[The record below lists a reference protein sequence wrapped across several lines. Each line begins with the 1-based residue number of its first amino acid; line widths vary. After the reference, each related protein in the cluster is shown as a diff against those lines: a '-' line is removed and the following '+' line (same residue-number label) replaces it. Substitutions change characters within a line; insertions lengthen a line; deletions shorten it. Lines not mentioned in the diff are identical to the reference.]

1 MASNHTLP
9 GGNIVKVPDYGDAA
23 DVPASLKLYGE
34 SLESALVP
42 VGVVLPYAGLT
53 NAIPDGW
60 LLCDGST
67 FSGTDY
73 PRLQAVLGR
82 TTTPNLTGRMPI
94 GVDGSDPDIDAT
106 FKAAGSKTIDSD
118 QVPVPSHGHE
128 VTVTN
133 GAANATHTH
142 NNGETDG
149 STQSVDAQSHD
160 HGLRIK
166 EGDTFVKTG
175 SGKGMVLTTSA
186 DDIRSLVGGAQAY
199 DHAHG
204 IASAD
209 ANHTHE
215 TTVVVADADGTAA
228 SKGYLPPV
236 LALNFIIR
244 GK

>member
-82 TTTPNLTGRMPI
+82 TTTPNMTGRMPI
-94 GVDGSDPDIDAT
+94 GVNGSDPDIDAT
-106 FKAAGSKTIDSD
+106 FKAAGSKTIASD
-118 QVPVPSHGHE
+118 QVPVPSHGHTAS
-128 VTVTN
+128 VTGLAAAEN
-133 GAANATHTH
+133 GSHGH
-142 NNGETDG
+142 SLSGDG
-149 STQSVDAQSHD
+149 SHGHSTNVVGNVTAQSNTNTSGGGSLTRVSSINVVHTN
-160 HGLRIK
+160 I
-166 EGDTFVKTG
+166 TG
-175 SGKGMVLTTSA
+175 SGQGTHSHTVAS
-186 DDIRSLVGGAQAY
+186 SGA
-199 DHAHG
+199 
-204 IASAD
+204 
-209 ANHTHE
+209 HTHAV
-215 TTVVVADADGTAA
+215 TGTVTVNDAAGAGA
-228 SKGYLPPV
+228 SRGYLPPA

-244 GK
+244 GR

>member
-1 MASNHTLP
+1 MASPHTLP

-82 TTTPNLTGRMPI
+82 TTTPNMTGRMPI
-94 GVDGSDPDIDAT
+94 GVSGSDPDIDAT
-106 FKAAGSKTIDSD
+106 FKAAGSKTIASD
-118 QVPVPSHGHE
+118 QVPVPSHGHTATVAGLAAAE
-128 VTVTN
+128 GGSHGHSLSGDGSHGHSTNVVGNVTAQTNTNTSGGGNLTRVSSINVVHTNISGTGQGTHSHAVASNGVHTHTVTGAVTVNDAAGT
-133 GAANATHTH
+133 GA
-142 NNGETDG
+142 
-149 STQSVDAQSHD
+149 S
-160 HGLRIK
+160 R
-166 EGDTFVKTG
+166 
-175 SGKGMVLTTSA
+175 
-186 DDIRSLVGGAQAY
+186 
-199 DHAHG
+199 
-204 IASAD
+204 
-209 ANHTHE
+209 
-215 TTVVVADADGTAA
+215 
-228 SKGYLPPV
+228 GYLPPA

-244 GK
+244 GR